1 MIGRTNLAWSGVEYD
16 YERSQCT
23 CHDWICRC
31 TTIESAW
38 VEDIDINT
46 VMSCLLIDHFPRED
60 LTEIDLY
67 CFDRICR
74 MNNIWDKEYYEIKTC
89 PGYYGEEIDGVF
101 FLMEEKVIADFNKLI
116 TLKNDIDKIKY
127 VLELEYGYV
136 IESIDDCRNVAVIDC
151 DPKLI
156 VAPQQEYYHRLKND
170 VVESYKDYKIPCSVC
185 KKNGDKYLIIDGY
198 HRVAANKDKESIEI
212 IVID

>member
-1 MIGRTNLAWSGVEYD
+1 MIKRTDLSWDGIEYD

-23 CHDWICRC
+23 CNDWPCRC
-31 TTIESAW
+31 TTLINTW
-38 VEDIDINT
+38 VEDININLIMT
-46 VMSCLLIDHFPRED
+46 NLLRSNFASAV
-60 LTEIDLY
+60 LTEMDLY

-74 MNNIWDKEYYEIKTC
+74 INHIWDKECYEIKVC
-89 PGYYGEEIDGVF
+89 PGYYGEEINGVF
-101 FLMEEKVIADFNKLI
+101 FENEEKVVSDFNKLI

-136 IESIDDCRNVAVIDC
+136 IESVDGCHNAMVTNC
-151 DPKLI
+151 DPKLVI
-156 VAPQQEYYHRLKND
+156 APQQEYYHRLEKD
-170 VVESYKDYKIPCSVC
+170 VVESYKDYKIPCAVC

-212 IVID
+212 IVIN